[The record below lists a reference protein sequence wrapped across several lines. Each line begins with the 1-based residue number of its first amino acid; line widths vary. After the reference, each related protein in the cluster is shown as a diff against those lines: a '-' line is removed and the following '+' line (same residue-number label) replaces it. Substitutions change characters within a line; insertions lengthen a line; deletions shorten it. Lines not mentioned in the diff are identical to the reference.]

1 MERLKTRWFNQIV
14 EDIRNTEYRRHEF
27 ELRETGKD

>member
-1 MERLKTRWFNQIV
+1 MARLKTRRFNQIV
-14 EDIRNTEYRRHEF
+14 EDIRNREYGWHEI